1 MTEDG
6 KIETLANT
14 LRERIK
20 RGDFGTDG
28 RLPPVTQLAK
38 DYQMSRTTVYQALL
52 FLQSESLLLARGNSY
67 FVNYPIMRIPDAPL
81 FDKYM
86 EEQGL
91 TPIVENIAEP
101 EVIRMSAEVA
111 KAFGQQEGLHVVHR
125 MRRHGI
131 IEIPYR
137 LAENWYPADLAAQ
150 FLDAMKQDPTL
161 NILGE
166 IRKAHGLAWAKRHD
180 DIIARLPTDKETELL
195 SIVRTTPIIEV
206 RQQWLTQEDRV
217 LLFNIT
223 LLIAAYF
230 QLSYDTEK
238 QKKQEEVEPPK
249 QQ

>member
-6 KIETLANT
+6 KIEFLANT
-14 LRERIK
+14 LRERIT

-52 FLQSESLLLARGNSY
+52 LLQSESLLLARGNSY
-67 FVNYPIMRIPDAPL
+67 FVNYPIMRLPGAPL
-81 FDKYM
+81 FDQYM

-91 TPIVENIAEP
+91 TPTVDNIIEP
-101 EVIRMSAEVA
+101 EVIQMPIEVA
-111 KAFGQQEGLHVVHR
+111 RAFGQQEGLPTVHR

-137 LAENWYPADLAAQ
+137 LAENWYPAELAIQ
-150 FLDAMKQDPTL
+150 FLDAMKQNPHL
-161 NILGE
+161 NVLGE

-180 DIIARLPTDKETELL
+180 DIIARLPTERETELL
-195 SIVRTTPIIEV
+195 NIVRTTPIIEV

-223 LLIAAYF
+223 ILIAAYF

-238 QKKQEEVEPPK
+238 QKKQEKVEPPK
-249 QQ
+249 EQ